1 MQEEPNKMDEQMTSK
16 LKLKNRKIEPD
27 SRRQYIMGGIF
38 FAVGLFILLVFVR
51 NINLDVMT
59 TFVLNPGGSDS
70 VMADIVF
77 NAHNALLFIAG
88 ICAVLGVFQ
97 IVVGFKKFT
106 NFVLVFIGALLTISF
121 LAWGA
126 GDTSINVGGMLRVM
140 ILRSVPITL
149 GALSGLLCERSG
161 VVNIAIEGMMITGAL
176 AGAIAGSVYNL
187 WVGMLVAIIV
197 GGLTAVVHAILS
209 IKYKID
215 QTISGTIINITT
227 IGLTSYIVTKI
238 LQNRELQY
246 LNNSGF
252 FTPIKLPFLSKIP
265 FLGPI
270 FFSHNIYIYIM
281 YILIIVLTVVLFTT
295 RWGLRLRAV
304 GEHPKAADTLGINVF
319 RMRYLAV
326 ILGGM
331 LAGFAGS
338 FFVLGSIGYFEQ
350 AMTAGRGF
358 ISLAAMIFGKYTP
371 VGAFGAGLLFGFSES
386 LATNLSI
393 LKFPVPVEFLLMLP
407 YVITMVVL
415 AGVVG
420 RTRSP
425 AADGIPYEKESL

>member
-1 MQEEPNKMDEQMTSK
+1 MANSTQINLKKTSQIHPDDR
-16 LKLKNRKIEPD
+16 RKIT
-27 SRRQYIMGGIF
+27 MG
-38 FAVGLFILLVFVR
+38 VVF
-51 NINLDVMT
+51 
-59 TFVLNPGGSDS
+59 
-70 VMADIVF
+70 
-77 NAHNALLFIAG
+77 LFIALF
-88 ICAVLGVFQ
+88 IWFAFSRNTTSDLQTV
-97 IVVGFKKFT
+97 
-106 NFVLVFIGALLTISF
+106 FVLTPGRASTILPDIIFNTQRGLNLFAALCALFGAYQLFRGFGKYTNLVLTLVGGILTISF

-126 GDTSINVGGMLRVM
+126 SDTSINVGGMLRVM

-149 GALSGLLCERSG
+149 GAFAGILCEQSG

-176 AGAIAGSVYNL
+176 VSAIAGSVFGL
-187 WVGMLVAIIV
+187 WGGMLAAILA
-197 GGLTAVVHAILS
+197 GGLAALLHAILS

-227 IGLTSYIVTKI
+227 IGLTSYFVTKI
-238 LQNRELQY
+238 LQNRDLHY

-252 FTPIKLPFLSKIP
+252 FQPIRIPVLSQIP

-270 FFSHNIYIYIM
+270 LFTHNIYIYLM
-281 YILIIVLTVVLFTT
+281 YLLIIILTIILFYT

-319 RMRYLAV
+319 RTRYVAV

-350 AMTAGRGF
+350 VMTAGRGF
-358 ISLAAMIFGKYTP
+358 ISLAAMIFGKWTP
-371 VGAFGAGLLFGFSES
+371 IGSFGAGLLFGFAES

-393 LKFPVPVEFLLMLP
+393 LNFPIPTELLLMLP
-407 YVITMVVL
+407 YILTMVVL

-420 RTRSP
+420 RSRGP
-425 AADGIPYEKESL
+425 AAAGTPYEKESL